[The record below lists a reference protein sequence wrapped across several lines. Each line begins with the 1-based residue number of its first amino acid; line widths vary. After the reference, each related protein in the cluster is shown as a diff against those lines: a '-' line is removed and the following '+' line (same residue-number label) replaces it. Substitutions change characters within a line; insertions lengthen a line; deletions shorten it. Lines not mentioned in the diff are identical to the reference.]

1 MEYLLGTV
9 SKVTCA
15 NFPPAC
21 LTDFS
26 KIGALLLP
34 LIYIGAA
41 LYLLGLFLYAGMI
54 YVQSEGDPARIKT
67 AQHTLTYGML
77 GIFVIIVAYFIVRLV
92 SYILNIPFIL

>member
-1 MEYLLGTV
+1 MEYLLATV
-9 SKVTCA
+9 SKITCA

-26 KIGALLLP
+26 KIGSLLLP

-41 LYLLGLFLYAGMI
+41 LYLLGLFLYAGMK
-54 YVQSEGDPARIKT
+54 YVQSEGDSAQIKA
-67 AQHTLTYGML
+67 AQQTLTYGIL
-77 GIFVIIVAYFIVRLV
+77 GIFVIMIAYFIVRLV